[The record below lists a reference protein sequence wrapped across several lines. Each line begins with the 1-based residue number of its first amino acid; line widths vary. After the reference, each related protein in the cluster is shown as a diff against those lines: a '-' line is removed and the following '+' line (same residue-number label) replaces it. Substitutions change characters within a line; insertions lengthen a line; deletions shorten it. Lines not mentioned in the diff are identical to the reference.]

1 MKCNICKRD
10 LIKGYYGIVYTPFN
24 MFLCEECEDMLSK
37 TGFFVKKYNEME
49 WAREVYGK
57 KRSIKWHKKIQRS

>member
-1 MKCNICKRD
+1 MVDKMKCSICKRD
-10 LIKGYYGIVYTPFN
+10 LGKRYFEVIYNFNN

-57 KRSIKWHKKIQRS
+57 KRSIK